1 MLLFQYINIQS
12 TLVSLNA
19 ILVPRIW
26 PYFTYFLITPPP
38 VEFVAATCWRGH
50 WVAVALLAPAAPAA
64 PAPAQA
70 VPQSVALGAA
80 QALGGA
86 QPMALVAVP
95 AVRVG
100 VVTGELVQMATGAL
114 EGAAQPWLCW
124 DAVTVEVSKEFLMW
138 EANAGHYR

>member
-1 MLLFQYINIQS
+1 M
-12 TLVSLNA
+12 
-19 ILVPRIW
+19 
-26 PYFTYFLITPPP
+26 
-38 VEFVAATCWRGH
+38 
-50 WVAVALLAPAAPAA
+50 AVALLAPAAPAA

-86 QPMALVAVP
+86 QPVALVAVP

-124 DAVTVEVSKEFLMW
+124 DAVTVGAVCPSPGALHRAFSSASEEDTTYVP
-138 EANAGHYR
+138 

>member
-1 MLLFQYINIQS
+1 M
-12 TLVSLNA
+12 
-19 ILVPRIW
+19 
-26 PYFTYFLITPPP
+26 
-38 VEFVAATCWRGH
+38 
-50 WVAVALLAPAAPAA
+50 AVALLAPAAPAA
-64 PAPAQA
+64 PAPAA
-70 VPQSVALGAA
+70 PQSVALGAA

-86 QPMALVAVP
+86 QPVAPVAVP

>member
-1 MLLFQYINIQS
+1 M
-12 TLVSLNA
+12 
-19 ILVPRIW
+19 
-26 PYFTYFLITPPP
+26 
-38 VEFVAATCWRGH
+38 
-50 WVAVALLAPAAPAA
+50 AVALLAPAAPAA

-70 VPQSVALGAA
+70 APQSVALGAA

-86 QPMALVAVP
+86 QPVAPVAPVAVP